1 MVALRR
7 TFPAIAVLL
16 ASALAVA
23 AQPEP
28 ELAKEVL
35 AEGIVLFRAPEALD
49 LWTATNVVVLVGD
62 EDVTVFDANTRPGT
76 TRQVMAEIRKMT
88 EKPVRTL
95 INSHWHMDHWSG
107 NAEYRK
113 EFPGVRIVSTLAT
126 RDYLKRMS
134 AAFFAASA
142 EAGAVR
148 GREELEEAIRTG
160 KLTPEERQRREQDI
174 ANSTT
179 LAKEVAAI
187 PHVLPDV
194 AFQGALSLWSGR
206 REIQLLE
213 VTGDAT
219 GSAVLYLPAEKI
231 LVTGDVLVS
240 PEDGNGPPPWTTNS
254 YAITPWRDSLRRL
267 AALDVKLIV
276 PGQGPAMHDKAY
288 LERTIDLY
296 TAILDQ
302 VHAALERGLFRLED
316 VQAAVKVDEIG
327 KGYTPGQAP
336 GEGFHRWVST
346 LTRKAYQ
353 ESLDGVMR

>member
-1 MVALRR
+1 MRRLHR
-7 TFPAIAVLL
+7 TFPALAVLI
-16 ASALAVA
+16 ASATALPAEP
-23 AQPEP
+23 QPS
-28 ELAKEVL
+28 LAKEVL
-35 AEGIVLFRAPEALD
+35 ADGVVLFRAPEALD

-76 TRQVMAEIRKMT
+76 TRQVIAEIRKIT
-88 EKPVRTL
+88 DKPVGTL

-107 NAEYRK
+107 NAEYEK
-113 EFPGVRIVSTLAT
+113 AFPGVRIVSTLAT

-134 AAFFAASA
+134 AGFFAASA

-148 GREELEEAIRTG
+148 GREELEEASRTG
-160 KLTPEERQRREQDI
+160 KLTAEERRKREQDI

-179 LAKEVAAI
+179 LAKEVAEI
-187 PHVLPDV
+187 PHVLPNV
-194 AFQGALSLWSGR
+194 AFQGSLSLWSGR
-206 REIQLLE
+206 RELRLLE

-254 YAITPWRDSLRRL
+254 YAITPWLDSLRRL
-267 AALDVKLIV
+267 ATLDVKTIV

-288 LERTIDLY
+288 LERTIALY
-296 TAILDQ
+296 AAILDQ
-302 VHAALERGLFRLED
+302 VHGALERGLFKLED
-316 VQAAVKVDEIG
+316 VQAAVHVDEIG

-336 GEGFHRWVST
+336 GEAFHRWVAT
-346 LTRKAYQ
+346 LAKKAYQ